1 MLSQHGFSENGGVQ
15 MFDVTRW
22 NGLSRIEKQHLAECS
37 ILPLVII
44 FDRSYSS
51 LQETVFV
58 YQEFLFI
65 LNHAINSLSVK
76 DNRKLK
82 TGGE

>member
-1 MLSQHGFSENGGVQ
+1 MEEFRRL
-15 MFDVTRW
+15 TRW
-22 NGLSRIEKQHLAECS
+22 NSLSRIEKQHSTDCS

-51 LQETVFV
+51 PKETVFV
-58 YQEFLFI
+58 YEEFLMFV

-82 TGGE
+82 TGGK

>member
-1 MLSQHGFSENGGVQ
+1 MEELRRL
-15 MFDVTRW
+15 TRW
-22 NGLSRIEKQHLAECS
+22 NGLSRIKKQHLAEFS

-44 FDRSYSS
+44 FDRSYSP
-51 LQETVFV
+51 LKETVFV

-76 DNRKLK
+76 DYRKLK
-82 TGGE
+82 TGGK

>member
-1 MLSQHGFSENGGVQ
+1 MVFQKMEEFRRL
-15 MFDVTRW
+15 TRW
-22 NGLSRIEKQHLAECS
+22 NSLSKIEKLYSTECS

-51 LQETVFV
+51 PKETVFV
-58 YQEFLFI
+58 YLEFLMFI

>member
-1 MLSQHGFSENGGVQ
+1 MEEFRGL
-15 MFDVTRW
+15 TRW
-22 NGLSRIEKQHLAECS
+22 NGLSRIEKQHLAECC
-37 ILPLVII
+37 ILLLVII

-51 LQETVFV
+51 PKETVFV

-82 TGGE
+82 IGGE

>member
-1 MLSQHGFSENGGVQ
+1 MEEFRRL
-15 MFDVTRW
+15 TRW

-51 LQETVFV
+51 PKETVFV
-58 YQEFLFI
+58 YEEFLMFV

-82 TGGE
+82 TGGK

>member
-1 MLSQHGFSENGGVQ
+1 MEELRRL
-15 MFDVTRW
+15 TRW
-22 NGLSRIEKQHLAECS
+22 NGLSRIKKQHLAEFS

-44 FDRSYSS
+44 FDRSYSP
-51 LQETVFV
+51 LKETVFV

-76 DNRKLK
+76 DYRKLK

>member
-1 MLSQHGFSENGGVQ
+1 MEEFRGLA
-15 MFDVTRW
+15 RW
-22 NGLSRIEKQHLAECS
+22 NGLSRIEKQHLAECC

-44 FDRSYSS
+44 FDSSYSS
-51 LQETVFV
+51 LKETVFV

>member
-1 MLSQHGFSENGGVQ
+1 MEEFRRL
-15 MFDVTRW
+15 TRW
-22 NGLSRIEKQHLAECS
+22 NSLSRIEKQHSTDCS

-51 LQETVFV
+51 PKETVFV